1 MEWADK
7 NNKNEKDWN
16 DLKKTNRYLQQ
27 IINNSKDMIITTDKN
42 GLIVQ
47 FNREAEEK
55 LGYKKEQAIN
65 SQVSILWQNPAER
78 EKIMELVWEDGVVR
92 NKDIALLSKDGKPVY
107 VSLTLSLLENDVGSV
122 VGTVGICRD
131 ISEKSMLRQKLVQSE
146 KMAGLGTLASGIA
159 HEINN
164 PLAGVLGM
172 AEAIRDENDLEKIKS
187 FSKDII
193 DYTLEASAIVKELS
207 DYSRIAINEAI
218 STIDLSELIENSF
231 KIIRHSNDFSKI
243 SFETDL
249 QKDCWISANSGEIQQ
264 IFTNLITNS
273 IDAMEDKGGELV
285 LKCSRDNKIIKAVVS
300 DTGIGIKKEHLN
312 RIYDPFFTTKL
323 PGKGTGLGLFVIY
336 KIISKYKGNI
346 DVVSEEGKGT
356 SVFLTFPLLPS
367 FLKTQD
373 K

>member
-1 MEWADK
+1 
-7 NNKNEKDWN
+7 
-16 DLKKTNRYLQQ
+16 
-27 IINNSKDMIITTDKN
+27 
-42 GLIVQ
+42 
-47 FNREAEEK
+47 
-55 LGYKKEQAIN
+55 
-65 SQVSILWQNPAER
+65 
-78 EKIMELVWEDGVVR
+78 
-92 NKDIALLSKDGKPVY
+92 
-107 VSLTLSLLENDVGSV
+107 
-122 VGTVGICRD
+122 VGISRD
-131 ISEKSMLRQKLVQSE
+131 VSEQSMLRQKLVQSE
-146 KMAGLGTLASGIA
+146 KMAGLGTLASGIS

-207 DYSRIAINEAI
+207 DYSRLAINEAI
-218 STIDLSELIENSF
+218 STIDLSKSIESSF
-231 KIIRHSNDFSKI
+231 KIIKHSSDFSQI

-249 QKDCWISANSGEIQQ
+249 HKECWISANSGEIQQ
-264 IFTNLITNS
+264 IFTNLITNA
-273 IDAMEDKGGELV
+273 IDAMENKGGELA
-285 LKCSRDNKIIKAVVS
+285 LKCSQDNKIVTAVVS

-336 KIISKYKGNI
+336 KIVSKYNGNV

-356 SVFLTFPLLPS
+356 SVFITFPLLSS